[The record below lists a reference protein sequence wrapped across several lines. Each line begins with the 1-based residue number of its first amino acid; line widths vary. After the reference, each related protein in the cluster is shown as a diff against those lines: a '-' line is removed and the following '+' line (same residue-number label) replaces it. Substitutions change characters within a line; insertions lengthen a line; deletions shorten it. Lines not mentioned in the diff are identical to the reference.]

1 MSAPSSSAPATPPT
15 PPANP
20 TTTTSKST
28 TPAADVMTPEVY
40 GILALIFIFVLS
52 IFVLFSSGSVMAVLV
67 LWMLIG
73 LIGFVL
79 VYYGFV
85 DINKVFD
92 YLAPPKADA
101 AGKDKTGTSGTG
113 GAGGAG
119 GAASGVKPSD
129 AVSNLTHGSEVFY
142 ISDNQFTY
150 DEASAVC
157 AAYGTQLATLEQIID
172 AYNHGAE
179 WCGYGWS
186 AGGMALYP
194 TQKST
199 WEELQREVDPG
210 KRTSCGRPG
219 VNGGYFDPST
229 KFGVNCFG
237 FKPKGDFKPPAPVPG
252 TDVNK
257 FRSMV
262 NKFKEMIKSFNL
274 SPYSRQEWSGYDMA
288 PTKPAAGYGSQFSAG
303 AGALTEHFTEY
314 MGTADPSVIEAP
326 TTNSAY
332 TAGPYGLK
340 GDKGDKGD
348 IGPAGPIGRASEVP
362 GPRGE
367 RGEVG
372 PKGDASTVPGP
383 MGAMGPMGPMGP
395 PGIAGAA
402 GPMGPMGPK
411 GDPGPPGPQGPKGD
425 TGLAGTAG
433 AAGQRGQS
441 AAEAAAEERK
451 SKYKEFLQRYIAAA
465 QSELRRVQISYNDEL
480 PNYVH
485 DPNNNNGNY
494 LIGTK
499 RVIDSIPKDI
509 ELLQKRLDS
518 DAPPPSTFDPRAND
532 MTNGLEFQDEFL
544 ANFNNTPEP
553 TLPPKAPKLV

>member
-1 MSAPSSSAPATPPT
+1 
-15 PPANP
+15 
-20 TTTTSKST
+20 
-28 TPAADVMTPEVY
+28 MTPEVY

-101 AGKDKTGTSGTG
+101 GATGTSGTG
-113 GAGGAG
+113 GAGGAP
-119 GAASGVKPSD
+119 SGVKPSD
-129 AVSNLTHGSEVFY
+129 ALSNLTHGSEVFY

-274 SPYSRQEWSGYDMA
+274 SPYSRQEWSGYDVM
-288 PTKPAAGYGSQFSAG
+288 PTKPTAGYGSQFSAG
-303 AGALTEHFTEY
+303 VGALTEHFTEY

-340 GDKGDKGD
+340 GDKGDKGE
-348 IGPAGPIGRASEVP
+348 IGPAGPIGKASEVP

-383 MGAMGPMGPMGP
+383 AGPLGPVGPQGIPGVKGDRGAQGIQGP
-395 PGIAGAA
+395 PGSAGNAV
-402 GPMGPMGPK
+402 GVV
-411 GDPGPPGPQGPKGD
+411 GPKGD
-425 TGLAGTAG
+425 TG
-433 AAGQRGQS
+433 AAGPAGPQGIQGGLGAPGIAGPAGPAGPVGPRGEKGEKGDTGVPASQ
-441 AAEAAAEERK
+441 EAAPNEM
-451 SKYKEFLQRYIAAA
+451 
-465 QSELRRVQISYNDEL
+465 RR
-480 PNYVH
+480 
-485 DPNNNNGNY
+485 
-494 LIGTK
+494 
-499 RVIDSIPKDI
+499 
-509 ELLQKRLDS
+509 
-518 DAPPPSTFDPRAND
+518 FDH
-532 MTNGLEFQDEFL
+532 
-544 ANFNNTPEP
+544 
-553 TLPPKAPKLV
+553 